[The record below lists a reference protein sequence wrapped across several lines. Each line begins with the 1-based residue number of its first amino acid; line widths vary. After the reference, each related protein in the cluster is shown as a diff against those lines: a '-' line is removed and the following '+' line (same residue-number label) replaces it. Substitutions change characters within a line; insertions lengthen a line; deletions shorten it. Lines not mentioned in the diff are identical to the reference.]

1 MIHVVVSCECLAA
14 SIDQQKTLVHN
25 GSKYPSPF
33 RAMKLYQP
41 PHRRNQ
47 KDSSNKDEVPRERQ
61 APPEKRNGEINDLA
75 SSVSKLISKRSNFL
89 KNADHRVVLLD
100 KIRKNTLE
108 CCICMEKIRPQHYT
122 WNCKNCYNLLHLKC
136 AKEWSKTAS
145 GKNKEEGWRCPYCQ
159 NIEKSIPHR

>member
-1 MIHVVVSCECLAA
+1 
-14 SIDQQKTLVHN
+14 
-25 GSKYPSPF
+25 
-33 RAMKLYQP
+33 MKKFQP
-41 PHRRNQ
+41 IKRRNQ
-47 KDSSNKDEVPRERQ
+47 KGGRDES
-61 APPEKRNGEINDLA
+61 EKKVAHEKGATSGEINDLA

-89 KNADHRVVLLD
+89 KNADQRIVLLD

-108 CCICMEKIRPQHYT
+108 CCICMEKIRSQHYT